1 MRWVPGAH
9 TSHTAHAGQG
19 AATSTS
25 DSPASLTPSCCLCYS
40 LANLFQP
47 LINTLLI
54 PPPQFHLTNHSLRS
68 GSSESRGCFFPLA
81 APTMIN
87 RCWWSTSGTTS
98 LLDFWSGFSMA
109 LVVPEICLPTQR
121 GDGCWVRFQPG
132 LTKNKKGPGTK
143 HSKHLKI
150 LKSRLA
156 RGTHGSGFT
165 RLVVV

>member
-1 MRWVPGAH
+1 MAQNVFCCRVLQTDELLRWAPRAH

-19 AATSTS
+19 TATSTS

-54 PPPQFHLTNHSLRS
+54 PPPQFHLTNHSHRS

-98 LLDFWSGFSMA
+98 LLEFWSGTSWPWSSLTF
-109 LVVPEICLPTQR
+109 PCQHNGEIHV
-121 GDGCWVRFQPG
+121 GCICNLARP
-132 LTKNKKGPGTK
+132 KKKGLGIKT
-143 HSKHLKI
+143 SKY
-150 LKSRLA
+150 
-156 RGTHGSGFT
+156 
-165 RLVVV
+165 